1 MYSAAP
7 MGIAP
12 GGTIEQKIYPDPYGL
27 DVWDPDNW
35 GRAFVHILNSEQFQA
50 VTGQRPPMTP
60 ISAQAYTER
69 GFPWFK
75 LYDEGEGDLAPSG
88 KLGGLK
94 SVE

>member
-1 MYSAAP
+1 
-7 MGIAP
+7 
-12 GGTIEQKIYPDPYGL
+12 
-27 DVWDPDNW
+27 
-35 GRAFVHILNSEQFQA
+35 
-50 VTGQRPPMTP
+50 MTP

-75 LYDEGEGDLAPSG
+75 LYDEGEGDLAPSE